1 MRVSARTEVFGQELK
16 YGPLLALPPAR
27 TAVSPAAGQGQRVP
41 EGRGRLRAGR
51 CLSGFQFQ
59 FQGKHVESGT
69 VQFHVSTDSEEH
81 LVTAAEILRK
91 DRDESEKPP
100 TPSLSECFPDR

>member
-1 MRVSARTEVFGQELK
+1 MCST
-16 YGPLLALPPAR
+16 
-27 TAVSPAAGQGQRVP
+27 
-41 EGRGRLRAGR
+41 
-51 CLSGFQFQ
+51 LSRMFRFQ

-91 DRDESEKPP
+91 DRDKSEQPP